1 MPDFLVAVRLRILNL
16 FTEADVSMSTTA
28 EVAAAD
34 ESETAVVSCCNL
46 LPVGRLSLLRIA
58 KNNNF

>member
-1 MPDFLVAVRLRILNL
+1 V
-16 FTEADVSMSTTA
+16 

-58 KNNNF
+58 INKNVKLKKCYLRD